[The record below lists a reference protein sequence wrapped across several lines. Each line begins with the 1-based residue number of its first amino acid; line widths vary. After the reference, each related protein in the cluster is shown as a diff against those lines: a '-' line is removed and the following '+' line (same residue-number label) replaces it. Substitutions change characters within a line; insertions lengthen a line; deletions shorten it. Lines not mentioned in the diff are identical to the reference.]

1 MTNVFSWRS
10 SSLHDFGWNAGF
22 PVLTSLKP
30 VHRCGNEV
38 VRLTEAGLSEAL
50 VFCRCQFVINT
61 KWHDQRHAFETKKAI
76 IGSHYSKG
84 FIRSMRSC
92 RCGWV
97 THHHNRET
105 IHQACQ
111 YCKKDTY
118 MYFWFA
124 PCTWGK
130 KLGGLKLLDCLTVWF
145 KTKGPRVC

>member
-1 MTNVFSWRS
+1 MTNVFSS

-105 IHQACQ
+105 IHQAYQ
-111 YCKKDTY
+111 YCKKKTRICI
-118 MYFWFA
+118 FGLLHA
-124 PCTWGK
+124 HGGK